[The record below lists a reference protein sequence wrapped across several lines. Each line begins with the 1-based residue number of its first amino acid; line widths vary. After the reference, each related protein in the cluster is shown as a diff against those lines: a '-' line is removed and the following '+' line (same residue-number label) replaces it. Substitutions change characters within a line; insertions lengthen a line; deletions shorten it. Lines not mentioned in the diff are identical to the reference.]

1 MPGEHVDAL
10 GVGAVLLEQEPQFA
24 VHDAPF
30 EPGEIL
36 SHSAPAGTPRATVIR
51 KGGPMTSTDLA
62 PRLPDF
68 RLEAYFSRWE
78 FTARHHLT
86 ASDAETLTV
95 AELLALGSDADRE
108 AFAALPLGYLETWGT
123 APLREAIAGTYD
135 SCGPDDVL
143 AFAGAE
149 EALYWLMQLLA
160 GPGDHV
166 VVTVPNYQAV
176 ETLPLSAGAD
186 VTGVLL
192 DPEDGWRLDVDAVR
206 GALRPSTTAV
216 CVNVPNNPTGALP
229 DQATWQAL
237 VGLCDEAGVRLVSDE
252 VYRGI
257 ELDPARTLPQAAD
270 LSPTAVSVNV
280 MSKAYGLPGL
290 RIGWVTCRD
299 RALLETLE
307 RHKHYTSICNSGP
320 GEFLATVALRAREQ
334 VLARTRGIVAQN
346 LPVFDAFFARH
357 PDLFDWAA
365 PDGGCVAFPRYLGA
379 DGVEAFCTELVETEG
394 VLLLPASIY
403 ASDVGEVPADRFR
416 IGIGRR
422 DPGPAL
428 AALESFLARRR

>member
-1 MPGEHVDAL
+1 
-10 GVGAVLLEQEPQFA
+10 
-24 VHDAPF
+24 
-30 EPGEIL
+30 
-36 SHSAPAGTPRATVIR
+36 
-51 KGGPMTSTDLA
+51 MTSSVLSTGSPGGRA
-62 PRLPDF
+62 GWSPRLPDF

-95 AELLALGSDADRE
+95 AELLALGSEADRE
-108 AFAALPLGYLETWGT
+108 AFDVLRLGYIETWGT
-123 APLREAIAGTYD
+123 SALREAIAGTYEA
-135 SCGPDDVL
+135 CGPEDVL

-166 VVTVPNYQAV
+166 VVTVPNYQAI
-176 ETLPLSAGAD
+176 ETLPLVAGAE
-186 VTGVLL
+186 VTGVPL
-192 DPEDGWRLDVDAVR
+192 DPDDGWRLDVDAVR
-206 GALRPSTTAV
+206 DALRPATTAV
-216 CVNVPNNPTGALP
+216 VVNVPNNPTGALP
-229 DQATWQAL
+229 DQATWRAL
-237 VGLCDEAGVRLVSDE
+237 VELCDAAGVRLVSDE

-290 RIGWVTCRD
+290 RVGWATSRD
-299 RALLETLE
+299 HALLETLE

-320 GEFLATVALRAREQ
+320 GEFLAAVALRAGDR
-334 VLARTRGIVAQN
+334 VLARTRGIVAEN
-346 LPVFDAFFARH
+346 LPVFDRFFARH
-357 PDLFDWAA
+357 PDLFTWAP

-379 DGVEAFCTELVETEG
+379 DGVEAFCTELVETAG

-403 ASDVGEVPADRFR
+403 ASEVGEVPAQHFR

-422 DPGPAL
+422 DPEPAL
-428 AALESFLARRR
+428 AALEEFLASREGRAPQRSPIVTT